1 MTETSSLANATTI
14 YVGFGSNMWKQQVK
28 TRCRTA
34 AYLGIARLPGYRWFI
49 AAQGG
54 ANITLGSDDDD
65 EVWGLAYSLQPSD
78 EAELDVIER
87 VPTHF
92 TKNMIQARLWESM
105 AADGTRRADPAQP
118 GRAVG
123 VLVYMSHERI
133 ATGKPRDEY
142 VVRMNHAISD
152 ALSSCV
158 PLSCIENVLRKWIPD
173 GSVAGKG
180 PDNENSSSLTRI
192 P

>member
-1 MTETSSLANATTI
+1 MTETSSLVNARTT

-34 AYLGIARLPGYRWFI
+34 EYLGIARLPGYRWFI

-54 ANITLGSDDDD
+54 ANITLGSDDD

-78 EAELDVIER
+78 EAELDVIEG

-92 TKNMIQARLWESM
+92 TKNMIQAQLWEPM
-105 AADGTRRADPAQP
+105 ATDGTHRADPAQP

-123 VLVYMSHERI
+123 MLVYMSHERI
-133 ATGKPRDEY
+133 ATGKPRAEY

-152 ALSSCV
+152 ALSSGV
-158 PLSCIENVLRKWIPD
+158 PLSYIENVLRKWIPD
-173 GSVAGKG
+173 GSVTQAKAQI
-180 PDNENSSSLTRI
+180 TRI

>member
-1 MTETSSLANATTI
+1 MTEASSLPNATTI
-14 YVGFGSNMWKQQVK
+14 YFGFGSNMWKQQVK

-54 ANITLGSDDDD
+54 ANITLGSDDD
-65 EVWGLAYSLQPSD
+65 EVWGLAYSLQPND

-92 TKNMIQARLWESM
+92 TKNIIQAELWEPI
-105 AADGTRRADPAQP
+105 AADGTPADPAQT

-123 VLVYMSHERI
+123 VLVYISHERI

-152 ALSSCV
+152 ALSSGV
-158 PLSCIENVLRKWIPD
+158 PLSYIENVLRKWIPD
-173 GSVAGKG
+173 GSVEQAKQVVGQ
-180 PDNENSSSLTRI
+180 
-192 P
+192 

>member
-1 MTETSSLANATTI
+1 MTETSSLPNATTI

-49 AAQGG
+49 ATQGG
-54 ANITLGSDDDD
+54 ANITLGSDDD
-65 EVWGLAYSLQPSD
+65 EVWGLAYSLQPND

-92 TKNMIQARLWESM
+92 TKNMIQAQLWEPM
-105 AADGTRRADPAQP
+105 AADGTPADPAQTC
-118 GRAVG
+118 RVVG

-142 VVRMNHAISD
+142 IVRMNHAISD
-152 ALSSCV
+152 ALSAGV
-158 PLSCIENVLRKWIPD
+158 PRPYIKNVLRKWIPD
-173 GSVAGKG
+173 GIVAQAKQMDGRTI
-180 PDNENSSSLTRI
+180 D
-192 P
+192 